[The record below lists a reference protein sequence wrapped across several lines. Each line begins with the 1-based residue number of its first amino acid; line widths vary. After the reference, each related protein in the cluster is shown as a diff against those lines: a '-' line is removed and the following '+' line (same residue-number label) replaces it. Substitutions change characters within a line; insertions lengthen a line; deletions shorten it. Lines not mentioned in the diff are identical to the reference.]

1 MITDNF
7 MLTTYCCRD
16 LWGKMILVFFLHALQ
31 QYEQI
36 LTEIE
41 VCLEMSCIDGL
52 SWNLITTECFQKQE
66 QKNNFLIHI

>member
-1 MITDNF
+1 
-7 MLTTYCCRD
+7 
-16 LWGKMILVFFLHALQ
+16 MILVSFLHALQ

-36 LTEIE
+36 VTEIE
-41 VCLEMSCIDGL
+41 FCIELFSIDGL

>member
-1 MITDNF
+1 
-7 MLTTYCCRD
+7 
-16 LWGKMILVFFLHALQ
+16 MILVFFLHALQ

-52 SWNLITTECFQKQE
+52 SWNLNHNRMFSETRTEKQFSDSYLTY
-66 QKNNFLIHI
+66 QLVHIPKLPRILQSM